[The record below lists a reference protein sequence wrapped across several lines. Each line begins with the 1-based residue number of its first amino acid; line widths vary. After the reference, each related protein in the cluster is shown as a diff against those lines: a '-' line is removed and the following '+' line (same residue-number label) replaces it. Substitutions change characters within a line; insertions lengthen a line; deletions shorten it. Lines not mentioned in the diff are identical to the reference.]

1 MFKLINVTKTY
12 KRGKI
17 KKEAL
22 HSVSLTLPSKGLVF
36 IIGKSG
42 SGKSTLLNIL
52 SGLDSFTSGE
62 IYYNDFA
69 YKKKNTKKFDKLHAY
84 EFGFVFQDYCLIEE
98 LSVKDNIALG
108 TLKNSS
114 ECKREINNLLE
125 LVGLKKYGN
134 KLAKELSGGEKQ
146 RIALARALI
155 KKPNVVFCDEPT
167 GNLDMISSEKVLKV
181 LKKVSKN
188 ALIIVVTHNIDSAY
202 LYGDRIISL
211 NDGIITNDETIY
223 NEGKVQ
229 NLYSIPPSLYTDS
242 NEINKINELI
252 KNKEIEGITS
262 RYSQFEETNYV
273 NDEPNKY
280 KLKRKKGE
288 CSKTISKLFSK
299 KWYITTIFV
308 ILASLMLALYS
319 VCASFK
325 NFNNDDFILENLD
338 TTNCNALVVQKTGVT
353 ENGNYSFDSVKA
365 ITDNDI
371 KLLQENYTGDIY
383 KIYNYSIHIAGT
395 EYLKYDNHIKPNL
408 FYKFYAQESRGL
420 IVAGESF
427 VNKIL
432 KTEKIEFLAKAPK
445 EEPFGIYITDY
456 LADSYYY
463 WKPINNHNYAEVL
476 GYLKLSEDGTTK
488 QAYINGV
495 IKTNYKENTKN
506 IRELFMKNNVSSV
519 NDILMDQECKNELN
533 YLYSVASYAYSFDP
547 DFKTAYDSEL
557 LSNNSMYFRNVT
569 IKSGD
574 TKYSLG
580 TKTIGYS
587 SKLKDNEVLITSS
600 TLKAVFGEA
609 LTIEA
614 LTNRLENL
622 GTINLTSTSSR
633 ISYEQIFLNEN
644 VTIKIKESNKDLL
657 NTYSVGNIIVSENV
671 YRKYHSRNLVIYAV
685 YMDNVEDVK
694 ENMEKLSKSRLV
706 PFDMSYDA
714 ILKVTEAIASFSS
727 VFRVITDVCL
737 LLVIIL
743 LVVYVFFIVRSQ
755 KYNIGLLKSL
765 GTSNLLVTG
774 NFLGQIA
781 MFFMITASLYG
792 TFYSIL
798 ININNK
804 VLKSALKSK
813 LYYKAFI
820 GDIVRFNNL
829 YYMNGLALLFG
840 ITVMV
845 SILYLLYLISIK
857 PISIIKSRD

>member
-22 HSVSLTLPSKGLVF
+22 HSISLTLPSKGLVF

-62 IYYNDFA
+62 IYYNDFT

-108 TLKNSS
+108 TLKNES

-181 LKKVSKN
+181 LKKASKN

-223 NEGKVQ
+223 NEGKSQ

-252 KNKEIEGITS
+252 QNKEIEGITS

-338 TTNCNALVVQKTGVT
+338 TTNSSALVVQKTGVT
-353 ENGNYSFDSVKA
+353 ENGNFSFDSVKA
-365 ITDNDI
+365 ITDNDM
-371 KLLQENYTGDIY
+371 KLLQENYTGNIY

-395 EYLKYDNHIKPNL
+395 EYLKYDNHIKPSL

-420 IVAGESF
+420 VVASESF

-432 KTEKIEFLAKAPK
+432 QTEKIEFLAKAKK

-476 GYLKLSEDGTTK
+476 GYLKLSEDGATK

-519 NDILMDQECKNELN
+519 NDILMDQKCKNELN
-533 YLYSVASYAYSFDP
+533 YLYSAASYAYSFDP

-569 IKSGD
+569 IKSKD

-587 SKLKDNEVLITSS
+587 SKLNDNEVLMTSA

-609 LTIEA
+609 LTMEA
-614 LTNRLENL
+614 LTNNLENL
-622 GTINLTSTSSR
+622 GAINLTSTSSQ
-633 ISYEQIFLNEN
+633 INYNQIFFDEN

-671 YRKYHSRNLVIYAV
+671 YRKYHSMNLIVYAT
-685 YMDNVEDVK
+685 YMDNIEDVK
-694 ENMEKLSKSRLV
+694 ENMQKLSKYRLV

-781 MFFMITASLYG
+781 MFFMVTASLYG
-792 TFYSIL
+792 TFYSVL

>member
-22 HSVSLTLPSKGLVF
+22 HSISLTLPSNGLVF

-108 TLKNSS
+108 TLKNAS

-125 LVGLKKYGN
+125 LVSLKKYGN

-155 KKPNVVFCDEPT
+155 KKPSVVFCDEPT

-181 LKKVSKN
+181 LKKASKN

-223 NEGKVQ
+223 NEGKSQ

-252 KNKEIEGITS
+252 QNKEIEGITS

-338 TTNCNALVVQKTGVT
+338 TTNSTALVVQKTGVT
-353 ENGNYSFDSVKA
+353 ENGNFSFDSVKA
-365 ITDNDI
+365 ITDNDM
-371 KLLQENYTGDIY
+371 KLLQENYTGNIY
-383 KIYNYSIHIAGT
+383 KIYNYSIHISGT
-395 EYLKYDNHIKPNL
+395 EYLKYDNHIKPSL

-420 IVAGESF
+420 VVASESF

-432 KTEKIEFLAKAPK
+432 QTEKIEFLAKAKK

-476 GYLKLSEDGTTK
+476 GYLKLSEDGATK

-533 YLYSVASYAYSFDP
+533 YLYSAASYAYSFDP

-569 IKSGD
+569 IKTKD

-580 TKTIGYS
+580 TKIVGYS
-587 SKLKDNEVLITSS
+587 SKLNDNEVLMTSA

-614 LTNRLENL
+614 LTNSLENL
-622 GTINLTSTSSR
+622 GAINLTSTSSQ
-633 ISYEQIFLNEN
+633 INYNQIFFNEN

-671 YRKYHSRNLVIYAV
+671 YRKYHSKNLIVYAT
-685 YMDNVEDVK
+685 YMDNIEDVK
-694 ENMEKLSKSRLV
+694 ENMQKLSKSRLV

-781 MFFMITASLYG
+781 MFFMVTASLYG
-792 TFYSIL
+792 TFYSVL

>member
-22 HSVSLTLPSKGLVF
+22 HSISLTLPSKGLVF

-62 IYYNDFA
+62 IYYNDFI

-108 TLKNSS
+108 TLKNES

-181 LKKVSKN
+181 LKKASKN

-223 NEGKVQ
+223 NEGKSQ
-229 NLYSIPPSLYTDS
+229 KLYSIPPSLYTDS

-252 KNKEIEGITS
+252 QNKEIEGITS

-338 TTNCNALVVQKTGVT
+338 TTNCSALVVQKTGVT
-353 ENGNYSFDSVKA
+353 ENGNFSFDSVKA
-365 ITDNDI
+365 ITDNDM
-371 KLLQENYTGDIY
+371 KLLQENYTGNIY

-395 EYLKYDNHIKPNL
+395 EYLKYDNHIKPSL

-420 IVAGESF
+420 VVASESF

-432 KTEKIEFLAKAPK
+432 QTEKIDFLAKAKK

-476 GYLKLSEDGTTK
+476 GYLKLSEDGATK

-533 YLYSVASYAYSFDP
+533 YLYSAASYAYSFDP

-569 IKSGD
+569 IKSKD

-587 SKLKDNEVLITSS
+587 SKLNDNEVLMTSA

-614 LTNRLENL
+614 LTNSLENL
-622 GTINLTSTSSR
+622 GTINLTSTSSQ
-633 ISYEQIFLNEN
+633 INYNQIFFNEN

-657 NTYSVGNIIVSENV
+657 NTYSVGHIIVSENV
-671 YRKYHSRNLVIYAV
+671 YRKYHSMNLIVYAT
-685 YMDNVEDVK
+685 YMDNIEDVK
-694 ENMEKLSKSRLV
+694 ENMQKLSQSRLV

-737 LLVIIL
+737 LLVVIL

-781 MFFMITASLYG
+781 MFFMVTASLYG
-792 TFYSIL
+792 TFYSVL

>member
-22 HSVSLTLPSKGLVF
+22 HSISLTLPSKGLVF

-62 IYYNDFA
+62 IYYNDFT

-108 TLKNSS
+108 TLKNES

-181 LKKVSKN
+181 LKKASKN

-223 NEGKVQ
+223 NEGKSQ
-229 NLYSIPPSLYTDS
+229 KLYSIPPSLYTDS

-252 KNKEIEGITS
+252 QNKEIEGITS

-338 TTNCNALVVQKTGVT
+338 TTNSSALVVQKTGVT
-353 ENGNYSFDSVKA
+353 ENGNFSFDSVKA
-365 ITDNDI
+365 ITDNDM
-371 KLLQENYTGDIY
+371 KLLQENYTGNIY

-395 EYLKYDNHIKPNL
+395 EYLKYDNHIKPSL

-420 IVAGESF
+420 VVTSESF

-432 KTEKIEFLAKAPK
+432 QTEKIDFLAKAKK

-476 GYLKLSEDGTTK
+476 GYLKLSEDGATK

-533 YLYSVASYAYSFDP
+533 YLYSAASYAYSFDP

-569 IKSGD
+569 IKSKD

-587 SKLKDNEVLITSS
+587 SKLKDNEVLMTSA

-622 GTINLTSTSSR
+622 GTINLTSTSSQ
-633 ISYEQIFLNEN
+633 INYNQIFFNEN
-644 VTIKIKESNKDLL
+644 VTIKIKESNKYLL
-657 NTYSVGNIIVSENV
+657 NTYSVGHIIVSENV
-671 YRKYHSRNLVIYAV
+671 YRKYHSMNLIVYAT
-685 YMDNVEDVK
+685 YMDNIEDVK
-694 ENMEKLSKSRLV
+694 ENMQKLSKSRLV

-737 LLVIIL
+737 LLVVIL

-781 MFFMITASLYG
+781 MFFMVTASLYG
-792 TFYSIL
+792 TFYSVL

>member
-22 HSVSLTLPSKGLVF
+22 HSISLTLPSKGLVF

-62 IYYNDFA
+62 IYYNDFT

-108 TLKNSS
+108 TLKNAS

-181 LKKVSKN
+181 LKKASKN

-223 NEGKVQ
+223 NEGKSQ
-229 NLYSIPPSLYTDS
+229 KLYSIPPSLYTDS

-252 KNKEIEGITS
+252 QNKEIEGITS

-338 TTNCNALVVQKTGVT
+338 TTNSSALVVQKTGVT
-353 ENGNYSFDSVKA
+353 ENGNFSFDSVKA
-365 ITDNDI
+365 ITDNDM
-371 KLLQENYTGDIY
+371 KLLQENYTGNIY

-395 EYLKYDNHIKPNL
+395 EYLKYDNHIKPSL

-420 IVAGESF
+420 VVASESF

-432 KTEKIEFLAKAPK
+432 KTEKIDFLAKAKK

-476 GYLKLSEDGTTK
+476 GYLKLSEDGATK

-533 YLYSVASYAYSFDP
+533 YLYSAASYAYSFDP

-569 IKSGD
+569 IKSKD

-587 SKLKDNEVLITSS
+587 SKLKDNEVLMTSA

-614 LTNRLENL
+614 LTNSLENL
-622 GTINLTSTSSR
+622 GTINLTSTSSQ
-633 ISYEQIFLNEN
+633 INYNQIFFNEN

-657 NTYSVGNIIVSENV
+657 NTYSVGHIIVSENV
-671 YRKYHSRNLVIYAV
+671 YRKYHSMNLIVYAT
-685 YMDNVEDVK
+685 YMDNIEDVK
-694 ENMEKLSKSRLV
+694 ENMQKLSKSRLV

-737 LLVIIL
+737 LLVVIL

-781 MFFMITASLYG
+781 MFFMVTASLYG
-792 TFYSIL
+792 TFYSVL
-798 ININNK
+798 INVNNK

>member
-22 HSVSLTLPSKGLVF
+22 HSISLTLPSKGLVF

-62 IYYNDFA
+62 IYYNDFT

-108 TLKNSS
+108 TLKNES

-181 LKKVSKN
+181 LKKASKN

-223 NEGKVQ
+223 NEGKSQ
-229 NLYSIPPSLYTDS
+229 KLYSIPPSLYTDS

-252 KNKEIEGITS
+252 QNKEIEGITS

-280 KLKRKKGE
+280 KIKRKKGE

-338 TTNCNALVVQKTGVT
+338 TTNSNALVVQKTGVT
-353 ENGNYSFDSVKA
+353 ENGNFSFDSVKA
-365 ITDNDI
+365 ITDNDM
-371 KLLQENYTGDIY
+371 KLLQENYTGNIY

-395 EYLKYDNHIKPNL
+395 EYLKYDNHIKPSL

-420 IVAGESF
+420 VVASESF

-432 KTEKIEFLAKAPK
+432 QTEKIEFLAKAKK
-445 EEPFGIYITDY
+445 EESFGIYITDY

-476 GYLKLSEDGTTK
+476 GYLKLSEDGATK

-519 NDILMDQECKNELN
+519 NDILMDQKCKNELN
-533 YLYSVASYAYSFDP
+533 YLYSAASYAYSFDP

-569 IKSGD
+569 IKSKD

-580 TKTIGYS
+580 TKTVGYS
-587 SKLKDNEVLITSS
+587 SKLNDNEVLMTSA

-614 LTNRLENL
+614 LTNNLENL
-622 GTINLTSTSSR
+622 GAINLTSTSSQ
-633 ISYEQIFLNEN
+633 INYNQIFFNEN

-671 YRKYHSRNLVIYAV
+671 YRKYHSMNLIVYAT
-685 YMDNVEDVK
+685 YMDNIEDVK
-694 ENMEKLSKSRLV
+694 ENMQKLSKSRLV

-781 MFFMITASLYG
+781 MFFMVTASLYG
-792 TFYSIL
+792 TFYSVL

>member
-22 HSVSLTLPSKGLVF
+22 HSISLTLPSKGLVF

-62 IYYNDFA
+62 IYYNDFT

-108 TLKNSS
+108 TLKNES

-181 LKKVSKN
+181 LKKASKN

-223 NEGKVQ
+223 NEGKSQ
-229 NLYSIPPSLYTDS
+229 KLYSIPPSLYTDS

-252 KNKEIEGITS
+252 QNKEIEGITS

-280 KLKRKKGE
+280 KIKRKKGE

-338 TTNCNALVVQKTGVT
+338 TTNSNALVVQKTGVT
-353 ENGNYSFDSVKA
+353 ENGNFSFDSVKA
-365 ITDNDI
+365 ITDNDM
-371 KLLQENYTGDIY
+371 KLLQENYTGNIY

-395 EYLKYDNHIKPNL
+395 EYLKYDNHIKPSL

-420 IVAGESF
+420 VVASESF

-432 KTEKIEFLAKAPK
+432 QTEKIEFLAKAKK

-476 GYLKLSEDGTTK
+476 GYLKLSEDGATK

-495 IKTNYKENTKN
+495 IKTNYRENTKN

-519 NDILMDQECKNELN
+519 NDILMDQKCKNELN
-533 YLYSVASYAYSFDP
+533 YLYSAASYAYSFDP

-569 IKSGD
+569 IKSKD

-587 SKLKDNEVLITSS
+587 SKLNDNEVLMTSA

-614 LTNRLENL
+614 LTNNLENL
-622 GTINLTSTSSR
+622 GAINLTSTSSQ
-633 ISYEQIFLNEN
+633 INYNQIFFNEN

-671 YRKYHSRNLVIYAV
+671 YRKYHSMNLIVYAT
-685 YMDNVEDVK
+685 YMDNIEDVK
-694 ENMEKLSKSRLV
+694 ENMQKLSKSRLV

-781 MFFMITASLYG
+781 MFFMVTASLYG
-792 TFYSIL
+792 TFYSVL

-829 YYMNGLALLFG
+829 HYMNGLALLFG